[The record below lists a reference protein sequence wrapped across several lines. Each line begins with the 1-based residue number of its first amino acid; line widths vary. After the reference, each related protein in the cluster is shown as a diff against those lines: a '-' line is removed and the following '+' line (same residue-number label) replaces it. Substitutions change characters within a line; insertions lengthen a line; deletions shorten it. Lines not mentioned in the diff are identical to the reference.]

1 MAFADA
7 QSTAVVFNEAD
18 FPTRVVLIGTV
29 AKGDVIGYSSTGWK
43 RALAT
48 VSNVVQGKLVAGQA
62 GVSGDTITAFRRVL
76 MSGARFT
83 GGSPGVPIYTAEST
97 DAGKY
102 TETKPSTTN
111 DSNNAIG
118 FVLAADALVIDFTAP
133 DSLAP

>member
-7 QSTAVVFNEAD
+7 QSTAVVFNEAR

-29 AKGDVIGYSSTGWK
+29 AKGDVIGYSSGWK

-48 VSNVVQGKLVAGQA
+48 VSTVVQGKLVAGEA

-83 GGSPGVPIYTAEST
+83 GGSPGVPIYTAEGS

-102 TETKPSTTN
+102 TETKPSTQN